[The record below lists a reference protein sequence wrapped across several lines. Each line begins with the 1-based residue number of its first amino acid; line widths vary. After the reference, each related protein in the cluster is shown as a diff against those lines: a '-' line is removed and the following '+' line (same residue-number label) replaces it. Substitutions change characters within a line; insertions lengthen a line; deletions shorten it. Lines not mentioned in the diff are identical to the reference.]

1 MSNEKLE
8 YLEKSVNNYSLIERQ
23 PIKIL
28 FASDDTLRKLKEDE
42 ELINDSNLFID
53 SDLTMLGLDKLGN
66 AKGCSIADGLEV
78 SETQGILRIEAKD
91 VTNALRERLNGSIND
106 DNLYV
111 EGIVDKR
118 IQEVKKKLNGSITL
132 LNRLLKPISAKL
144 DSNENVYIALFI
156 DYKLTDVDEFG
167 LTGDIGLLR
176 EQIDE
181 YSERFTETMIF
192 TNKKLNEME
201 KLIKQYSFEYKQK

>member
-1 MSNEKLE
+1 M
-8 YLEKSVNNYSLIERQ
+8 Q
-23 PIKIL
+23 
-28 FASDDTLRKLKEDE
+28 
-42 ELINDSNLFID
+42 NL
-53 SDLTMLGLDKLGN
+53 
-66 AKGCSIADGLEV
+66 
-78 SETQGILRIEAKD
+78 
-91 VTNALRERLNGSIND
+91 
-106 DNLYV
+106 
-111 EGIVDKR
+111 
-118 IQEVKKKLNGSITL
+118 KKKLNGSITL
-132 LNRLLKPISAKL
+132 LNRLLNPISAKL

-181 YSERFTETMIF
+181 YSESFTETMIF